1 MCRDHFVCDLKFDLL
16 TVLFFAVV
24 RNVRTVDSVRSGK
37 QDTCETKC
45 ENVSLRLS
53 GLRDITRELW
63 RTRAHI
69 KTIHKII

>member
-1 MCRDHFVCDLKFDLL
+1 MCRDHFVCDLEFDLL
-16 TVLFFAVV
+16 IVLFFVVVVV

-53 GLRDITRELW
+53 GLRDIKRELW
-63 RTRAHI
+63 RARTHS
-69 KTIHKII
+69 